1 MPSSEPVPR
10 SQYNTAFLFLYLV
23 PFYPSNFLNLYL
35 RERILIGSWVSY
47 LMMVDYARSLC
58 SCKWFTDSW
67 ELTFEVIEVTS
78 ISLFIWEA
86 LGGPKDSWGVHSWPM
101 QKTSIG
107 VGDEAGTINGR
118 ILAADI
124 GILFMELLVL
134 GAALVREIGLR
145 VNVSVEM
152 CLGV

>member
-1 MPSSEPVPR
+1 
-10 SQYNTAFLFLYLV
+10 
-23 PFYPSNFLNLYL
+23 
-35 RERILIGSWVSY
+35 
-47 LMMVDYARSLC
+47 
-58 SCKWFTDSW
+58 
-67 ELTFEVIEVTS
+67 
-78 ISLFIWEA
+78 
-86 LGGPKDSWGVHSWPM
+86 M